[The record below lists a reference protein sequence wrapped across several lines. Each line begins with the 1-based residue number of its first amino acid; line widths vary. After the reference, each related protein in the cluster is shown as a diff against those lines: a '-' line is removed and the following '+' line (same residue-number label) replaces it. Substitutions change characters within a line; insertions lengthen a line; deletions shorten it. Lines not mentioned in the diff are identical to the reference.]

1 MHITYISLHVL
12 ILTGLGLFICK
23 KLCHVQGGNIGFTSE
38 EDKGSTFTF
47 FVKTRQ
53 AETPISSPTRQASW
67 PTNVQVAA
75 KKLADGEHNNP
86 EESYA
91 NGDLPSETDTE
102 AFQVPVLLIVEDN
115 LINQRVLQQQLTR
128 EGYTTLVANDGQEA
142 FNLIISSTFA
152 KAAPKDAQ
160 DISVVL
166 MDMEMPIMDG
176 TTATRLIR
184 ETEAEGKATKHIP
197 IIGISANAR
206 PEQCEDP
213 APESFSRQCTSFFFS
228 FLIQSECS
236 GHNDR
241 RWDGSHDCKAL
252 PDW

>member
-1 MHITYISLHVL
+1 M
-12 ILTGLGLFICK
+12 
-23 KLCHVQGGNIGFTSE
+23 QGGNIGFTSE

-53 AETPISSPTRQASW
+53 AETPISSPARQASW

-86 EESYA
+86 EESFDD
-91 NGDLPSETDTE
+91 NNQSSETDIGVQ
-102 AFQVPVLLIVEDN
+102 APVLLIVEDN

-128 EGYTTLVANDGQEA
+128 EGYNTLVANDGREA
-142 FNLIISSTFA
+142 FNLIMSSTFG
-152 KAAPKDAQ
+152 KSSPEDAQ

-176 TTATRLIR
+176 TTATKLIR
-184 ETEAEGKATKHIP
+184 EIEAEGNATKHIP

-206 PEQCEDP
+206 PDQCGYLKQNLSP
-213 APESFSRQCTSFFFS
+213 TVHIISFRS
-228 FLIQSECS
+228 
-236 GHNDR
+236 
-241 RWDGSHDCKAL
+241 
-252 PDW
+252 